1 MKNYKNLRR
10 IYEDDM
16 QASAQAIAQDDVRE
30 LGMQPEMAPD
40 QEMPIDY
47 PAQQL
52 ALPAEGQT
60 SAAPDP
66 MTMTVGDFL
75 GKCKEVDPL
84 VCMGIQSF
92 IDKNMHAFS
101 APAQPAAMP
110 GMEAEPDLTFS
121 NAVAPE
127 GHMTPAP
134 VPAFSLDQSPETL
147 NFPG

>member
-16 QASAQAIAQDDVRE
+16 QAIAPADVQE
-30 LGMQPEMAPD
+30 LGMQPEMMPGE
-40 QEMPIDY
+40 EMPHGE
-47 PAQQL
+47 QL

-92 IDKNMHAFS
+92 IDKNMHAFG
-101 APAQPAAMP
+101 APAQPAPMP
-110 GMEAEPDLTFS
+110 AAEPDLTFS

-127 GHMTPAP
+127 GQVPPAP
-134 VPAFSLDQSPETL
+134 VPAFSLDQSPEAL

>member
-16 QASAQAIAQDDVRE
+16 QAIAPADVQE

-84 VCMGIQSF
+84 ICMGIQSF

-127 GHMTPAP
+127 GQMAPAP

>member
-16 QASAQAIAQDDVRE
+16 QAISQADVQE
-30 LGMQPEMAPD
+30 LGMQPEMAHNQEMP
-40 QEMPIDY
+40 EMPIDY

-92 IDKNMHAFS
+92 IDKNMQKMKLLLNKS
-101 APAQPAAMP
+101 K
-110 GMEAEPDLTFS
+110 
-121 NAVAPE
+121 
-127 GHMTPAP
+127 TPTEEY
-134 VPAFSLDQSPETL
+134 D
-147 NFPG
+147 

>member
-16 QASAQAIAQDDVRE
+16 QAISQADVQE
-30 LGMQPEMAPD
+30 LGMQPEMAHNQEMP
-40 QEMPIDY
+40 EMPIDY

-92 IDKNMHAFS
+92 IDKNMHVFS
-101 APAQPAAMP
+101 APAQPAAMT

>member
-16 QASAQAIAQDDVRE
+16 QAIAQADVQE